1 MLWVA
6 EVFLLATTL
15 VAAQDPNLEK
25 NGDSAPYFD
34 CPETSGK
41 FADSDLCDKFYICR
55 KGVATIEFCPE
66 GLLFDTTIV
75 NHEKCVF
82 PHKVDCGDRNR
93 VQITSPDIDNRCK
106 NANGIFDWSRAEEV
120 SVCDKYIQC
129 DDGRAFEFPCAGGL
143 VFDVTQGTCVRPEA
157 RNEGARFCD
166 EVEEKS
172 LEVVDGFSCPAGEK
186 IGPQGLKQAHP
197 IYPHDTECQSYF
209 VCFNNKIPNKFGCS
223 PPTVFDPVSQVC
235 VDVDEP
241 KAPSD
246 CRCFY
251 ECPQECPFCN
261 LDCSC
266 PSE

>member
-41 FADSDLCDKFYICR
+41 FADNELCDKFYICR

-106 NANGIFDWSRAEEV
+106 NANGIFDWSRAGEEV
-120 SVCDKYIQC
+120 GVCDKYIQC

-143 VFDVTQGTCVRPEA
+143 VLRRSRGEVPGSGGRLFLSCGRENRPTRTEA
-157 RNEGARFCD
+157 GSSN
-166 EVEEKS
+166 
-172 LEVVDGFSCPAGEK
+172 L
-186 IGPQGLKQAHP
+186 
-197 IYPHDTECQSYF
+197 
-209 VCFNNKIPNKFGCS
+209 
-223 PPTVFDPVSQVC
+223 PPRYRVSIIL
-235 VDVDEP
+235 
-241 KAPSD
+241 
-246 CRCFY
+246 R
-251 ECPQECPFCN
+251 
-261 LDCSC
+261 LL
-266 PSE
+266 